1 MVPLYSSPPFGGFTT
16 PRAASPALTCSGS
29 GVVGKYAQL
38 CDLLCPATAH
48 KVAPG
53 TWCFRLSQCCQ
64 KPGSESGHDLG
75 LYEIC
80 SSFLPV
86 TRVVVLMFIRA

>member
-1 MVPLYSSPPFGGFTT
+1 MVPLYSSPPFGGFAA
-16 PRAASPALTCSGS
+16 PRAASPALACSDS
-29 GVVGKYAQL
+29 GAIGKSARL
-38 CDLLCPATAH
+38 FDFLCPATAH
-48 KVAPG
+48 QVASG

-75 LYEIC
+75 LYQIC

-86 TRVVVLMFIRA
+86 IRVVVLMFIRA